1 MSLIKADLK
10 NLATKD
16 DLKSETKK
24 LKNEILASKGEMT
37 MRLIKHE
44 EKTETMIKKFTNKIL
59 NHIDAF
65 LKELVNTREEQLII
79 GHQVTDH
86 EQRIKH
92 LETAL

>member
-1 MSLIKADLK
+1 MGLTKADLK

-37 MRLIKHE
+37 MMFIKHE
-44 EKTETMIKKFTNKIL
+44 QKTENMIKKFTNTIL

-65 LKELVNTREEQLII
+65 LKEIVNNREERLII

-86 EQRIKH
+86 EQRLKH
-92 LETAL
+92 LEATL